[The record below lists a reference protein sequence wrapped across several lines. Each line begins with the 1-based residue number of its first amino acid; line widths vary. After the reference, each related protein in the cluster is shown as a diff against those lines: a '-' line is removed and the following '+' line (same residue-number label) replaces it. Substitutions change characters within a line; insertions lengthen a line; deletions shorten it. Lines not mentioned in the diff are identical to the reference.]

1 MRTGAFDAA
10 FLATADEL
18 ILSPGVDPAQPAIR
32 AARAAGAA
40 VLGDIELFYR
50 EARAPVVAITG
61 TNAKSTVTTLVW
73 LMAQEAGLRV
83 ACGGNLG
90 TPALDL
96 LAPEVALYVLELS
109 SFQLET
115 VIDFRA
121 DVATMLNIAPDH
133 LDRYPDMQA
142 YREAKLRI
150 YRGARCAVFNRDDAH
165 DAARRAGRRAAPEFR
180 RGQPAGGRLRARHAR
195 WRRVAGLR
203 QPRR

>member
-40 VLGDIELFYR
+40 LLGDIELFYR

-96 LAPEVALYVLELS
+96 LAPGVALYVLELS

-121 DVATMLNIAPDH
+121 DVATVLNIAPDH
-133 LDRYPDMQA
+133 LDRYPGHA
-142 YREAKLRI
+142 GLPRGEAAHLPRRALRGVQP
-150 YRGARCAVFNRDDAH
+150 RRRH

-180 RGQPAGGRLRARHAR
+180 RGQPAGGRLRPGDAR

-203 QPRR
+203 QPMR